1 MGIIVNKNIAVSETG
16 FVFNPG
22 TGESFTVNSTG
33 ARLLSLLREGLS
45 DEEIISRMHNEFMAE
60 KEDIERD
67 LSDFK
72 QSLKHYN
79 LGTDNE

>member
-1 MGIIVNKNIAVSETG
+1 MSIIVKKNIAVSETG

-22 TGESFTVNSTG
+22 TGESFTVNPTG

-45 DEEIISRMHNEFMAE
+45 DEEIISRMNDEFMAE

-79 LGTDNE
+79 LSTENE